1 MSNRK
6 VKEKL
11 KHVLLKKYKGG
22 EILWERAGDRIVG
35 ELIWKGFVGM
45 DQVERQEKLWDYLHK
60 QLDQEEEMQIA
71 AILTAT
77 PYEVPAAL
85 TAKRN

>member
-6 VKEKL
+6 LREKL
-11 KHVLLKKYKGG
+11 KRVLLKKYKGA
-22 EILWERAGDRIVG
+22 EILWERAGDRIVA
-35 ELIWKGFVGM
+35 EMIWKGFVGM

-60 QLDQEEEMQIA
+60 QIEQEEEAQIA

-77 PYEVPAAL
+77 PYEVPDRLAA
-85 TAKRN
+85 KS